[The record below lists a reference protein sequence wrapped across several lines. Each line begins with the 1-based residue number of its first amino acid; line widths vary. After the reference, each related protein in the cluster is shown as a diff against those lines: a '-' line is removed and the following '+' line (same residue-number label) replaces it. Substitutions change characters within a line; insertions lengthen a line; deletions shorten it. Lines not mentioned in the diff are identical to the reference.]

1 MNELLLRRAQKGDA
15 AAFEQLVT
23 PHENLIW
30 RVCYHYT
37 GHTEDARDCAQD
49 AMLKAWR
56 SIAAFR
62 QDCALETWLYRIAA
76 TCCLDFL
83 RRKKRRA
90 AESTDQLAEAGFD
103 PPDPSPQP
111 EELALQKDDKRQLRQ
126 ALDQLPEDMR
136 TCLILSAME
145 GLKYDEIAQVMN
157 VAPGTVKSR
166 INRARMKLAQIL
178 ASQAEPS
185 AAERVQM
192 FERRTTQ

>member
-23 PHENLIW
+23 PHENLVW

-37 GHTEDARDCAQD
+37 GHREDAFDCAQD
-49 AMLKAWR
+49 AMLKAWK

-62 QDCALETWLYRIAA
+62 QECSLETWLYRIAA
-76 TCCLDFL
+76 SCCLDFL

-111 EELALQKDDKRQLRQ
+111 EEIALRKDDKHQLRQ
-126 ALDQLPEDMR
+126 ALELLPEDMR

-145 GLKYDEIAQVMN
+145 GLKYDEIAGVMN
-157 VAPGTVKSR
+157 IAPGTVKSR
-166 INRARMKLAQIL
+166 INRARVKLMQIL
-178 ASQAEPS
+178 SAQAEPS
-185 AAERVQM
+185 APRRVQS
-192 FERRTTQ
+192 FERRTTT

>member
-1 MNELLLRRAQKGDA
+1 MVDRGCADRLIESGLCHTPDAFSALVRRHYDYLWRLAIRTSFNRDDA
-15 AAFEQLVT
+15 AEALQEALVSAY
-23 PHENLIW
+23 
-30 RVCYHYT
+30 R
-37 GHTEDARDCAQD
+37 
-49 AMLKAWR
+49 KADT
-56 SIAAFR
+56 FR
-62 QDCALETWLYRIAA
+62 HACPVQGWLYRIVVNA
-76 TCCLDFL
+76 CLDRL
-83 RRKKRRA
+83 RRIKPTSDIA
-90 AESTDQLAEAGFD
+90 DYD
-103 PPDPSPQP
+103 PADGRDHHRSV
-111 EELALQKDDKRQLRQ
+111 EVRLDVRE

-185 AAERVQM
+185 AAARVQM